1 MRSLTSLLLLAGTL
15 VLGLTASQSLAQ
27 APDRAI
33 EHVAGDVYRFQNK
46 FHFALFV
53 VTAEGIVVTDPI
65 NAEAVSWLKAELAQR
80 FGKPVTH
87 MIFSH
92 HHDDHASGG
101 QAWGEGLT
109 VIAHEKAR
117 EHILEGASD
126 TVVPDITFSD
136 QTSFATGGKTFELTY
151 LGEGHS
157 DDLIALVVRPENVAF
172 VVDAVSP
179 KRLPYRD
186 FPRTD
191 IDGLIEQI
199 KAVEALDFEIL
210 APGHSVLGEKQD
222 ATNARV
228 YIEQL
233 KEAVTGAL
241 KAGRSVDEVAASLT
255 MADYKDWGAYDQWRE
270 LNVQGMARWLKA
282 TGKVD

>member
-1 MRSLTSLLLLAGTL
+1 MRSLASLLLLAGTL
-15 VLGLTASQSLAQ
+15 ALGLTAPGSPAQ
-27 APDRAI
+27 AADRAI
-33 EHVAGDVYRFQNK
+33 EQVVGDVYRFQNK
-46 FHFALFV
+46 FHHALFV
-53 VTAEGIVVTDPI
+53 VTEEGIVVTDPI
-65 NAEAVSWLKAELAQR
+65 NADAVAWLKAELDQR

-87 MIFSH
+87 MVLSH
-92 HHDDHASGG
+92 HHGDHASGG

-109 VIAHEKAR
+109 VIAHKKAK
-117 EHILEGASD
+117 EHILAGATD
-126 TVVPDITFSD
+126 TAVPSITFSD

-157 DDLIALVVRPENVAF
+157 DDLVALVVRPENVAF

-222 ATNARV
+222 ATNTRL
-228 YIEQL
+228 YIEEL
-233 KEAVTGAL
+233 MAAVTAAL
-241 KAGRSVDEVAASLT
+241 KAGKSEEEAAAAVT
-255 MADYKDWGAYDQWRE
+255 MPDYKDWGAYEQWRE
-270 LNVQGMARWLKA
+270 LNVRGMARWLKA
-282 TGKVD
+282 SGKLD